1 MDSLGVYVHIPFC
14 VQKCVYCDFLSG
26 PATRQRQQEYV
37 EALKRE
43 IERESAEYAEFEV
56 KTIFFGGGTP
66 SILEAEDIG
75 GILDC
80 IREHYRLDRD
90 AEITMELNP
99 KTATRDKL
107 IRLRKAGI
115 NRLSIGLQSADN
127 AELKLLGRIHTYE
140 DFCQTYHQAREAGF
154 QNMNI
159 DLMSGLPG
167 QHMESW
173 MQTLKNV
180 LALQPEHI
188 SAYSLIIEEG
198 TRLYDRLDK
207 YPPIPDEDED
217 RQMYQETKRI
227 LAEYGYGRYEISNY
241 AKKGY
246 ECRHN
251 MIYWQRGVEHTA
263 DYVGFGLGAASTVKN
278 KRWRNT
284 NNMERYLRAFYPEK
298 FFAAG
303 EAYYRDSQWLSD
315 VEKDTKE
322 DIEFQSRINRSTTA
336 EKNIKQNIKED
347 IEELSVNDCMAEYM
361 FLGLRMMHGVSKVE
375 FAKSFARSMDEVY
388 GKVLQKWIEQGMLSQ
403 EGDFIRLTDAG
414 IDVSNVVLAEFLL

>member
-26 PATRQRQQEYV
+26 PATRQRHQEYV

-66 SILEAEDIG
+66 SILEAEEIG

-80 IREHYRLDRD
+80 IREHYRLDPN
-90 AEITMELNP
+90 AEISMELNP
-99 KTATRDKL
+99 KTAAGDKL
-107 IRLRKAGI
+107 TELRKAGI

-140 DFCQTYHQAREAGF
+140 DFCRTYYQAREAGF
-154 QNMNI
+154 RNINI

-173 MQTLKNV
+173 VQTLKNV

-198 TRLYDRLDK
+198 TRLYDRLDE
-207 YPPIPDEDED
+207 YPPIPDEEED

-227 LAEYGYGRYEISNY
+227 LAEYGYSRYEISNY

-251 MIYWQRGVEHTA
+251 MIYWQRGVEHIA
-263 DYVGFGLGAASTVKN
+263 DYVGFGLGAASTVKK

-284 NNMERYLRAFYPEK
+284 SDMEQYLHAFCPEK
-298 FFAAG
+298 HFG
-303 EAYYRDSQWLSD
+303 RREPGQQDSQRLSAA
-315 VEKDTKE
+315 EKNRKE
-322 DIEFQSRINRSTTA
+322 DIGFQPQSNRNLSK
-336 EKNIKQNIKED
+336 EESGKQTIKED
-347 IEELSVNDCMAEYM
+347 VEELSINDCMAEYM
-361 FLGLRMMHGVSKVE
+361 FLGLRMMCGVSKAE
-375 FAKSFARSMDEVY
+375 FAESFSKSMDEVY
-388 GKVLQKWIEQGMLSQ
+388 GAVLHQWIEQGMLIQ
-403 EGDFIRLTDAG
+403 EGGSIRLTDAG